1 MNPIHVLSAQPWVA
15 HLGWT
20 LVHFLW
26 QGLSIAALYA
36 GVRRGIAGKVG
47 PNTRYLLA
55 CAALGAMLSAP
66 LATWGLMGQSDT
78 NPDNAYRIRNTP
90 PNASTA
96 GAASTTIRLP
106 ASVRIAVSSLGSAQF
121 LPWAVIVWLF
131 GASVFWVRLAGGWM
145 VAARMQSM
153 LVRRAPPAWQQ
164 ILQGLGADGGRLA
177 ASGGVGSGGSAR
189 RSACRASGGAAAA

>member
-90 PNASTA
+90 RMLPLPAPLAPPS
-96 GAASTTIRLP
+96 GCRLP
-106 ASVRIAVSSLGSAQF
+106 FAS
-121 LPWAVIVWLF
+121 PC
-131 GASVFWVRLAGGWM
+131 
-145 VAARMQSM
+145 
-153 LVRRAPPAWQQ
+153 PA
-164 ILQGLGADGGRLA
+164 
-177 ASGGVGSGGSAR
+177 
-189 RSACRASGGAAAA
+189 